1 MPLSNELSS
10 ATGPRGVSL
19 LKRTQTPCSKSEI
32 MKGQAGYR
40 SVEHLSVQN
49 QQSDSQ
55 PLLDSSYLVT
65 VTLVSL
71 NPNLAV
77 HLPLSTFTHAYSSIT
92 FSHSFRILYTMD
104 TASFFPPASRGWTF
118 CEAALTA
125 AIKHSGFSYLWPL
138 REEKFWGPLDVFL
151 VLLRLNDANFFGV
164 LTQLSLCANM
174 LISTN
179 TGKYWSKEQWKSC
192 CHPPC
197 PHFTGGTFQCI
208 TLTNYWHLPTLA
220 GPTPPQITPSASLLP
235 QAVDFIAFMMLTS
248 KLERL

>member
-104 TASFFPPASRGWTF
+104 TASFFLLLLVDERSVRQRLQQPSN
-118 CEAALTA
+118 TA
-125 AIKHSGFSYLWPL
+125 DF
-138 REEKFWGPLDVFL
+138 
-151 VLLRLNDANFFGV
+151 
-164 LTQLSLCANM
+164 
-174 LISTN
+174 LIS
-179 TGKYWSKEQWKSC
+179 
-192 CHPPC
+192 
-197 PHFTGGTFQCI
+197 
-208 TLTNYWHLPTLA
+208 
-220 GPTPPQITPSASLLP
+220 GPFGRRSSEALWMSFLCFS
-235 QAVDFIAFMMLTS
+235 D
-248 KLERL
+248 

>member
-1 MPLSNELSS
+1 MPLSDELNC
-10 ATGPRGVSL
+10 AAGPWVVSL
-19 LKRTQTPCSKSEI
+19 LKRIQTPCSKSEI

-49 QQSDSQ
+49 QQSEAQ
-55 PLLDSSYLVT
+55 PLVDSSYLVT

-71 NPNLAV
+71 NPTLAV

-104 TASFFPPASRGWTF
+104 TASFFF
-118 CEAALTA
+118 LFLELTA

-138 REEKFWGPLDVFL
+138 REERFWGPLDVFL
-151 VLLRLNDANFFGV
+151 VLLRLSDANFFGV

-197 PHFTGGTFQCI
+197 RHFTGGTFQCI

-220 GPTPPQITPSASLLP
+220 GLTPPQITPSSSSLP
-235 QAVDFIAFMMLTS
+235 
-248 KLERL
+248 